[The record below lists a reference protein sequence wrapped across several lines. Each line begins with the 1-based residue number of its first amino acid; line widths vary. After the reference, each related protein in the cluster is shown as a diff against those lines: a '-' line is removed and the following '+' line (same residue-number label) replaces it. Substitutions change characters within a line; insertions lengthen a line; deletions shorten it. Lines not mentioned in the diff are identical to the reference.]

1 MNNYEMLRKIGAG
14 SFGSVYLCV
23 QKSTAKHCVM
33 KRIELR
39 ALNDKERHSAHQEA
53 KLLSQ
58 LDHPNI
64 VQHVD
69 TLCSRSKLYLF
80 MQYCEGGDLEH
91 RIQSLKETSG
101 ALGEPQLL
109 DWFVQMAL
117 ALEYLHSRRI
127 LHRALKTANV
137 FLTRRGIVKLGDF
150 GVAKVLDATRALAR
164 TMCGT
169 PYYLSPELLNDTP
182 YGVASDVWALGC
194 ILHEMATLEH
204 PFEAKNFPSLAFKIL
219 NEEPSP
225 IAGRSAELPPLVHA
239 ALVKDPA
246 RRAPDL

>member
-91 RIQSLKETSG
+91 RIQSLRETSG

-117 ALEYLHSRRI
+117 ALQYHPDKNTNASASGAFAAISR
-127 LHRALKTANV
+127 AWKAV
-137 FLTRRGIVKLGDF
+137 
-150 GVAKVLDATRALAR
+150 
-164 TMCGT
+164 
-169 PYYLSPELLNDTP
+169 S
-182 YGVASDVWALGC
+182 
-194 ILHEMATLEH
+194 
-204 PFEAKNFPSLAFKIL
+204 
-219 NEEPSP
+219 
-225 IAGRSAELPPLVHA
+225 SA
-239 ALVKDPA
+239 
-246 RRAPDL
+246 